1 MALFSQLLLNGIF
14 VGSVYALLGLS
25 FAAIFSTTKTWH
37 FAQGAV
43 YTSSAFA
50 VLAITPH
57 AGLVVALTLATL
69 LAAAAGYACQ
79 RGVYEPLMARGAS
92 PLVIVM
98 ASLGLTIVVE
108 NLLALLFGPSGQS
121 LSVDLGPPTIAG
133 GLVIAPAQLLAPAV
147 AATVVVAVSIGVLR
161 SGYGRVVRA
170 LVADEELLN
179 LQGIATA
186 PLKRSVF
193 ALASAILP
201 IPAMLLMLSGS
212 GVSPFIGIPAVLTGA
227 MALFLGGIDSLVG
240 AAAAGL
246 LIGLVENLSVMF
258 LPTAW
263 QTALTYS
270 LLLVV
275 IMVRP
280 TGLFGRRLRQTS
292 L

>member
-1 MALFSQLLLNGIF
+1 MTLFYQLLLNGIY

-43 YTSSAFA
+43 YTLSAFT
-50 VLAITPH
+50 VLALAPH
-57 AGLVVALTLATL
+57 AGLVAAVGAAAL
-69 LAAAAGYACQ
+69 LASGAGYACQ
-79 RGVYEPLMARGAS
+79 RGLYEPLLARGAS

-98 ASLGLTIVVE
+98 ASLGLTIVIE
-108 NLLALLFGPSGQS
+108 NVLALGFGPSGQS
-121 LSVDLGPPTIAG
+121 LLIDLGPPVIAA

-147 AATVVVAVSIGVLR
+147 AAALVMVVVIGVLR
-161 SGYGRVVRA
+161 SHYGRVVRA
-170 LVADEELLN
+170 LVSDEELLN

-186 PLKRSVF
+186 PLKRYVF
-193 ALASAILP
+193 AAASAVLP
-201 IPAMLLMLSGS
+201 IPATLLMLSGS

-246 LIGLVENLSVMF
+246 LIGIVENLSVMF

-263 QTALTYS
+263 QTAITYS
-270 LLLVV
+270 LLLMV

-280 TGLFGRRLRQTS
+280 TGLFGRRLRQAS